1 MLSVGEI
8 LVHISVCCCCV
19 ALWLMW
25 NFSVGWNFSVC
36 VRGRA
41 PCGVLVLVESKK
53 KVEVTVLVIQSMYS
67 M

>member
-1 MLSVGEI
+1 MLLLRSSLAYVEFFRGLE
-8 LVHISVCCCCV
+8 
-19 ALWLMW
+19 
-25 NFSVGWNFSVC
+25 FSVC

>member
-1 MLSVGEI
+1 MLLLRSSLAYVEFFRG
-8 LVHISVCCCCV
+8 L
-19 ALWLMW
+19 
-25 NFSVGWNFSVC
+25 VC